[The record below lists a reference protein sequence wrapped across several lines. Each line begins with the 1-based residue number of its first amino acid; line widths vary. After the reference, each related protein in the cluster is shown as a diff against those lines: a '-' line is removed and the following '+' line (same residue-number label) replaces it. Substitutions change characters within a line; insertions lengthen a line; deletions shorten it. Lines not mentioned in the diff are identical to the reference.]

1 MTGSSRFTDWADG
14 NSRHW
19 SNSFFGS
26 GESRA
31 LEEGNCGLATQ
42 RLVQAPVRSSVAV
55 GMFLCA
61 AAQLVLGASI
71 AATRLLLDYPILAG
85 QAVRY
90 ALAAGIL
97 AAVMLVVG
105 VMARRDAS
113 RSATAISI
121 TRAEWAWLAALAAAG
136 LAGYNACLVVAL
148 QHADAAVVS
157 TIVGAVPLAVA
168 ILAPITRRHTPSM
181 QLLTAAAIVVAGTVL
196 VHGAGHTSPL
206 GLAASVAALA
216 GDVAF
221 ALVAAKLLP
230 RLGAVRVSA
239 YSCVLAVPMLAAASV
254 VAGEPA
260 SWRMPNLTEG
270 LVLAHLGVVLTAA
283 GFWCWFRGIQ
293 LASVERGSLTVG
305 LVPLATVV
313 TMSVQDRALPPAAQ
327 WVGIC
332 VVVVG
337 LLVGMS
343 APAAAPRTARPVP
356 TPAARQVSVG
366 IAPVPMPGPRPVSVG
381 IAADT
386 ILLRAAAPVMV
397 ASGSYPVAPRV

>member
-1 MTGSSRFTDWADG
+1 M
-14 NSRHW
+14 
-19 SNSFFGS
+19 
-26 GESRA
+26 
-31 LEEGNCGLATQ
+31 
-42 RLVQAPVRSSVAV
+42 
-55 GMFLCA
+55 
-61 AAQLVLGASI
+61 
-71 AATRLLLDYPILAG
+71 
-85 QAVRY
+85 
-90 ALAAGIL
+90 
-97 AAVMLVVG
+97 
-105 VMARRDAS
+105 
-113 RSATAISI
+113 
-121 TRAEWAWLAALAAAG
+121 AAAG

-168 ILAPITRRHTPSM
+168 ILAPITRRHTPST
-181 QLLTAAAIVVAGTVL
+181 QLFTAAAIVVAGTVL
-196 VHGAGHTSPL
+196 VHGAGHTSPI

-239 YSCVLAVPMLAAASV
+239 YSCILAVPMLAAASV

-260 SWRMPNLTEG
+260 SWRMPSLTEG
-270 LVLAHLGVVLTAA
+270 LVLAHLGVVLTAV

-332 VVVVG
+332 VVVLG

-343 APAAAPRTARPVP
+343 APVAAPRTTQPVVVP
-356 TPAARQVSVG
+356 TPAAAQVSVG
-366 IAPVPMPGPRPVSVG
+366 IAPVPMPGPRPVGVG
-381 IAADT
+381 IAPDT
-386 ILLRAAAPVMV
+386 VLLHATAPLMV
-397 ASGSYPVAPRV
+397 ASGSYPIASRV